1 MRHRRNRFHIECQAS
16 PFCTSRPSRAGPHT
30 GTRRN
35 TMPCPSEWERS
46 DNQILLDDLRGFGI
60 RFTGVLGNLAFRI
73 SGGKFCKASVAVA
86 IHRVAEHLRLSE
98 GNKVLVHQRED
109 AVTGFL
115 EFNFHCDGVLPRV
128 SGLPFVAL
136 DLFLLLHAGDEAPSC
151 TSTSNGALVCDLQQI
166 PLLDRK
172 LRWLFAHLLHA
183 LRHSI
188 MAFRL
193 LSGTRLRYHH
203 VRW

>member
-1 MRHRRNRFHIECQAS
+1 MWHRRNRFHIECQAS

-46 DNQILLDDLRGFGI
+46 EPNPSRRSSWLRHTFHGRPRQPCFSHLRWQILQGIGGSRNSSCSRTSSTLRRKQG
-60 RFTGVLGNLAFRI
+60 
-73 SGGKFCKASVAVA
+73 SGPSARGC
-86 IHRVAEHLRLSE
+86 R
-98 GNKVLVHQRED
+98 
-109 AVTGFL
+109 FL